1 VQINR
6 RFAPGDTVRLELPIE
21 PRWTVPD
28 PRIDAIRG
36 TAAVEHGPLVLCAE
50 STDIPG
56 GVDVDAIQVD
66 PREAPVMQGGRV
78 VVQGSIVKAD
88 DATWPYRDSGAGPA
102 VGRQDTGIPLLPYHA
117 WANRGPSTM
126 RVWLPVQD

>member
-1 VQINR
+1 MVTALALHLAGAGDDGPSFIAALVAVGTQLGWG
-6 RFAPGDTVRLELPIE
+6 PGD
-21 PRWTVPD
+21 
-28 PRIDAIRG
+28 
-36 TAAVEHGPLVLCAE
+36 VETIA
-50 STDIPG
+50 
-56 GVDVDAIQVD
+56 VD
-66 PREAPVMQGGRV
+66 PREAPVLQAGRV

-88 DATWPYRDSGAGPA
+88 DATWPYRDSGARPA